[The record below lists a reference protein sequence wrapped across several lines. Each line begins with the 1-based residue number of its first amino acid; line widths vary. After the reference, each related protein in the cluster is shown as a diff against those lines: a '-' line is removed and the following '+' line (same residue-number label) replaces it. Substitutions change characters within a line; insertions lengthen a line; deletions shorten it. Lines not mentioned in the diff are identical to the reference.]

1 MSSTNKVELTEVP
14 VEEEHLVDSI
24 QENTDK
30 DLEIIEE
37 KKCCYDLKE
46 KLGDQDCQ
54 QKINMVIALVL
65 ELYRVLM
72 GSFLMLFV
80 PQECNGNICGLTENI
95 GSTSL
100 YNASFTVN
108 AITFL
113 SSLIMY
119 TYEVKRENT
128 MINYLHVN
136 DDVPTDNDEVG
147 KVLVRLPEEKK
158 NKILKLDKQ
167 YQLSSYVTFVFFLV
181 NSVLSGIT
189 ISEHYLD
196 NKTLTVFITNVL
208 FMAGKL
214 IDVSAITNTEINIF
228 YSAYLKHR
236 IQYNDVDPD
245 KMIELMKKK
254 EAKEA
259 EAKEAEAEAKE
270 AEAKEAEAKMVEET
284 KESEKK
290 NENKI

>member
-1 MSSTNKVELTEVP
+1 MSSIEKVEPEPTIGEQ
-14 VEEEHLVDSI
+14 EKLV
-24 QENTDK
+24 ENTEK
-30 DLEIIEE
+30 DLEIVED

-72 GSFLMLFV
+72 GSFLTLFV
-80 PQECNGNICGLTENI
+80 PQECNGNICGLTENV
-95 GSTSL
+95 GTSTL
-100 YNASFTVN
+100 YNASFSVN

-119 TYEVKRENT
+119 MYEVKRENT

-147 KVLVRLPEEKK
+147 KVLVKLPEEKK

-167 YQLSSYVTFVFFLV
+167 YQLSSYVTFVFFV
-181 NSVLSGIT
+181 ANSILSGIT

-214 IDVSAITNTEINIF
+214 GDVYAITNTEENIF

-245 KMIELMKKK
+245 KVMELVDDK
-254 EAKEA
+254 EP
-259 EAKEAEAEAKE
+259 
-270 AEAKEAEAKMVEET
+270 EEV
-284 KESEKK
+284 KDAQV
-290 NENKI
+290 

>member
-1 MSSTNKVELTEVP
+1 MSSIEKVEPEPTIGEQ
-14 VEEEHLVDSI
+14 EKLV
-24 QENTDK
+24 ENTEK
-30 DLEIIEE
+30 DLEIVED

-72 GSFLMLFV
+72 GSFLTLFV
-80 PQECNGNICGLTENI
+80 PQECNGNICGLTENV
-95 GSTSL
+95 GTSTL
-100 YNASFTVN
+100 YNASFSVN

-119 TYEVKRENT
+119 MYEVKRENT

-147 KVLVRLPEEKK
+147 KVLVKLPEEKK

-167 YQLSSYVTFVFFLV
+167 YQLSSYVTFVFFV
-181 NSVLSGIT
+181 ANSILSGIT

-245 KMIELMKKK
+245 KMVELMKKK

-259 EAKEAEAEAKE
+259 EAKEAEAKEAEAKE
-270 AEAKEAEAKMVEET
+270 AEAKEAEAKEAEA
-284 KESEKK
+284 KEAT
-290 NENKI
+290 NDNKV